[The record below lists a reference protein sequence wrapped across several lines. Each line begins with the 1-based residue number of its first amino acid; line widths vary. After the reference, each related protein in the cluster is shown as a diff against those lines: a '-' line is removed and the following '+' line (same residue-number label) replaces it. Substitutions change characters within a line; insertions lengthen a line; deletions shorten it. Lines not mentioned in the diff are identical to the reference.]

1 MQILSSSFFLFFFN
15 FETIVDLIWSLK
27 FATNKRIFLQKNI
40 FRLGQLGLLAFAPL
54 PPHLPLFNSSIM
66 GIEFYLFGG
75 RERS

>member
-1 MQILSSSFFLFFFN
+1 
-15 FETIVDLIWSLK
+15 
-27 FATNKRIFLQKNI
+27 LQKNI